1 MPSFDVKSEL
11 NSHEVMNGV
20 DQANRV
26 IENRFDFKGTGAKC
40 SLLEGSIILSSKE
53 EFQLHQMLPILKES
67 LAKRRVDLKSLN
79 PEHVEISTGSAKQKI
94 LLREGIDQDT
104 AKKIIKIIKS
114 FKSKVQ
120 VAIQVESIRVTG
132 KKRDELQEIIK
143 ELSSENFNLPLQFE
157 NFTD

>member
-26 IENRFDFKGTGAKC
+26 IENRFDFKGTGAKF

-79 PEHVEISTGSAKQKI
+79 PEHVEISTGSAKQNI

-120 VAIQVESIRVTG
+120 VAIQGESIRVTG

-157 NFTD
+157 NFRD

>member
-11 NSHEVMNGV
+11 DSHEVMNGV

-26 IENRFDFKGTGAKC
+26 IENRFDFKGTGAKF

-104 AKKIIKIIKS
+104 AKKIVQIIKS
-114 FKSKVQ
+114 LKSKVQ
-120 VAIQVESIRVTG
+120 VAIQGESIRVSG
-132 KKRDELQEIIK
+132 KKRDDLQSLIQSLKETKFEI
-143 ELSSENFNLPLQFE
+143 PLQFK
-157 NFTD
+157 NFRD

>member
-26 IENRFDFKGTGAKC
+26 IENRFDFKGTGAKF

-120 VAIQVESIRVTG
+120 VAVQGESIRVTG

-157 NFTD
+157 NFRD